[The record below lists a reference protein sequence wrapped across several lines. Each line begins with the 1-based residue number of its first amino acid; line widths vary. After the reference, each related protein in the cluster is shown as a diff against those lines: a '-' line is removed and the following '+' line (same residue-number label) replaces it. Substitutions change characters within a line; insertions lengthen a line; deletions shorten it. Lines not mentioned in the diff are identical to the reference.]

1 MSIKVYFLCLC
12 LSKESAKQS
21 NQNHKEWAAIKE
33 LDKSVSVRSR
43 CTDIQGYLIIYKV
56 FVILLSSFH
65 SSSFS
70 HSENFSELNCDTSK
84 RRHFT
89 I

>member
-12 LSKESAKQS
+12 LSKESAKQR

-43 CTDIQGYLIIYKV
+43 CTHTQGYLIYKV
-56 FVILLSSFH
+56 FVILLSLFH

-70 HSENFSELNCDTSK
+70 HSEHFSELNCDTSK